1 MCKRYKL
8 LISYDGTNFSGWQIQ
23 PNAPTIQQ
31 TLERALQTILKKRTP
46 IYGSGRTDAGV
57 HAHAQT
63 AHIDAEIP
71 NLPQF
76 HRSLNGLL
84 PPSIRI
90 HTITPT
96 DETFHARFSARRK
109 IYHYHL
115 HLDPILSPF
124 KRGYTLHIRHPFN
137 ENLLQQA
144 LPHFI
149 GTHDFAAFTNKSET
163 QKNTTRTIYRIEAL
177 PETHGLRLEFE
188 GGGFLYKMVR
198 NITGTLL
205 DVAAEKLTPSA
216 IPQILATRDRRKAS
230 RAAAPH
236 ALFLASVHY

>member
-1 MCKRYKL
+1 MSSRYKL
-8 LISYDGTNFSGWQIQ
+8 LISYDGTNYSGWQIQ

-31 TLERALQTILKKRTP
+31 TIEDALQILLKKPTR
-46 IYGSGRTDAGV
+46 IHGSGRTDAGV

-63 AHIDAEIP
+63 AHLDADIP

-84 PPSIRI
+84 PSTIRI
-90 HTITPT
+90 LSIEPT
-96 DETFHARFSARRK
+96 TSTFHARFTATRK

-124 KRGYTLHIRHPFN
+124 KKGYTLHIRHPFDKT
-137 ENLLQQA
+137 LLQQA
-144 LPHFI
+144 IPHLL
-149 GTHDFAAFTNKSET
+149 GTHDFAAFTNQSHT
-163 QKNTTRTIYRIEAL
+163 QENTVRTLYRLDAV

-188 GGGFLYKMVR
+188 GNGFLYKMVR

-205 DVAAEKLTPSA
+205 DVAAGKLFPSA
-216 IPQILATRDRRKAS
+216 IPQILTTCDRREAS

-236 ALFLASVHY
+236 ALFLHSVHY